1 MAIFYY
7 KAINNAKKTVEGKI
21 ESSSIQ
27 SARDALMKQ
36 NLRPITIGKERASVK
51 NLNSLF
57 KKKLK
62 SKDLVVFTRQLS
74 TMVSAGVPLLRSL
87 NTLENQTE
95 NPKLK
100 DVVSKIG
107 KSIEGGGTLA
117 DALGNHP
124 EVFSGVYVN
133 MVRAGEAGGILDDIL
148 DKLALQQEK
157 DASIKTKFKSAMTY
171 PTVLLGITV
180 VVFIGLM
187 TFVIPNLAKVITEIG
202 GEGSD
207 IPTLTKIMLSVSD
220 FMTSRWYVL
229 VGIIA
234 LASYALRRF
243 LKKPSGIL
251 FRDKLILKTPV
262 LNTIIK
268 KIAIARF
275 SRIFASL
282 MGSGVTVIECLNVT
296 SKAIG
301 NEVIAKELL
310 GCAREISTGKT
321 LSYSLSKSKIFPPII
336 SQMLAIG
343 EETGKIDSIL
353 LKVADFY
360 EEEVDATLGSLGS
373 IIEPIMIVTMGG
385 MVGLVAASVLGPITS
400 LANQIN

>member
-1 MAIFYY
+1 MTTFTY
-7 KAINNAKKTVEGKI
+7 KAINDSKKTVEGRL
-21 ESSSIQ
+21 ESTSIQ
-27 SARDALMKQ
+27 SARNSLIKQ
-36 NLRPITIGKERASVK
+36 NLRPITISKERAGVK

-57 KKKLK
+57 NKKLK

-124 EVFSGVYVN
+124 DVFSSVYVN

-171 PTVLLGITV
+171 PTILLGITAI
-180 VVFIGLM
+180 VFIGLM
-187 TFVIPNLAKVITEIG
+187 TFVIPNLAKIITEIG

-207 IPTLTKIMLSVSD
+207 IPTLTKIMLSISN
-220 FMTSRWYVL
+220 FMTSRWYVI
-229 VGIIA
+229 VIIVA
-234 LASYALRRF
+234 LAVYALRRF

-251 FRDKLILKTPV
+251 FRDKLILKIPV
-262 LNTIIK
+262 LNKIIK

-282 MGSGVTVIECLNVT
+282 MGSGVTVIESLNVT

-301 NEVIAKELL
+301 NEVIAKELI
-310 GCAREISTGKT
+310 GCAKEISTGKT
-321 LSYSLSKSKIFPPII
+321 LSYSLSKSKVFPPII